1 MWSFRHRLERY
12 DHKKGNTATRIG
24 KSKECI
30 VQGNLGSSKAMLLCW
45 HIEARL
51 LSFTPVRE
59 ETAIIWSYQGVV
71 TCYGSFRKLIHSSFL
86 QLSFPLNSFFF
97 FLSFPTHFIC
107 ENGSKSENR
116 SRFFWNVPLG
126 KFLFTILTYTWK
138 CLIVASKREGIS
150 LNQKLKKMA
159 SF

>member
-1 MWSFRHRLERY
+1 MWSFRHRLEGY

-24 KSKECI
+24 RSKECV
-30 VQGNLGSSKAMLLCW
+30 VQGNLGSSKVMLLCW

-51 LSFTPVRE
+51 LSFRPVRE

-71 TCYGSFRKLIHSSFL
+71 TCYGSFRKLIHSFL
-86 QLSFPLNSFFF
+86 LQFSFPLNSFFF
-97 FLSFPTHFIC
+97 FSFLPNTLYMWKWKQIRY
-107 ENGSKSENR
+107 R

-126 KFLFTILTYTWK
+126 KFLFTILTYPWK
-138 CLIVASKREGIS
+138 CLIVANRREGIS